1 MNVVEKSGGIAVYA
15 NEVVEVAYSGK
26 EVGNVDPRFGSLE
39 DITSNRN
46 KLLQVVGAGKYT
58 VQVCQ
63 LKAEFINLSNVP
75 TDDIEPEYPTDG
87 MFIDRPDVILGLN
100 TADCHGMVFYNAQ
113 APDIL
118 GLIHAG
124 RQGIAGDIHL
134 AALEHMT
141 STYSYGVPKEDVRII
156 FAPAIQKESYHFP
169 QLPAEQLA
177 DPKWRAHIQQSP
189 VGYHI
194 NLLGRVVD
202 DLTNEGIDTSQMEIS
217 PIDVGTVGSPY
228 FSHARAVRTSE
239 AEGRNGLI
247 AKLRPQ

>member
-1 MNVVEKSGGIAVYA
+1 MNVVERPDGISVCTS
-15 NEVVEVAYSGK
+15 EIVEVAYSGK

-39 DITSNRN
+39 DITANRN
-46 KLLQVVGAGKYT
+46 KLLQAVGMGKYT

-63 LKAEFINLSNVP
+63 LKADFINLSNVA

-113 APDIL
+113 APDIV

-141 STYSYGVPKEDVRII
+141 SAYAYGVPKEDVRII

-177 DPKWRAHIQQSP
+177 DPKWRTRIEHGSD
-189 VGYHI
+189 GYHI
-194 NLLGRVVD
+194 DLLGRVVD

-217 PIDVGTVGSPY
+217 PVDVSAADSSY
-228 FSHARAVRTSE
+228 FSHVRAVRTGE